1 MRLALRPATLLL
13 AVTALLWA
21 ATARAEKVALVIGM
35 GDYTS
40 VPKLENALNDA
51 RAIAETLETVG
62 FKVTLSLDSPL
73 APLMDTI
80 DEFAFRAET
89 ADLAL
94 VYFAGHGVEVQGENF
109 LIPVDARVASNL
121 DVQRQSISLDQL
133 LAAVEGARE
142 MRVVIL
148 DACRDNPFGDSID
161 LDLAAEGDADT
172 DGSTRSA
179 GRVGLA
185 PANPEQGT
193 IVAFAAR
200 GGQVALDGAGENSP
214 FATALMEKMTEPG
227 SRSA

>member
-1 MRLALRPATLLL
+1 MRFALRPATLLL

-35 GDYTS
+35 GDYIG

-51 RAIAETLETVG
+51 RAIAETLEGVG

-133 LAAVEGARE
+133 LEAVEGARE

-161 LDLAAEGDADT
+161 LTSPPKAPPTQMARREARAAWA
-172 DGSTRSA
+172 SPPPTRN
-179 GRVGLA
+179 RA
-185 PANPEQGT
+185 PSSPLPR
-193 IVAFAAR
+193 AAVR
-200 GGQVALDGAGENSP
+200 LPWMAR
-214 FATALMEKMTEPG
+214 ATTAPLRPP
-227 SRSA
+227 